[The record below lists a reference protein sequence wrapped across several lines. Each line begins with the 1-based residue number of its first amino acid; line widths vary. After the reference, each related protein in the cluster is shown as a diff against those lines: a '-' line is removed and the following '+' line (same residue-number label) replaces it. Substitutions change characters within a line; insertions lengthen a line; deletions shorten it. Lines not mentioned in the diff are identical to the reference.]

1 MTDVNETSNGRRESK
16 ITLIGRMMKVFALIA
31 SLSVMLLIAVS
42 CGQGSSEVE
51 VGPTQPLK
59 TLSVGSSSGPTPNSV
74 EGISSSEIALL
85 VPFSDWHNRWSET
98 TLQFEKEEL
107 VTELSEIFSSIEYQL
122 DEPLVSIVDL
132 YFFAHALVND
142 IKSTHA
148 LRAAT
153 FSVHEELA
161 NMEMM
166 GPCDLPD
173 ASSVPAILEQELML
187 LELQCFSIT
196 IAEQF
201 LSEWRIFAEKTWL
214 NPKSPTVILETSV
227 SEASLV
233 SLLFDWHQ
241 RWNLAPS
248 LSDKEDLIKRL
259 DTLNTAL
266 KGKFNEPLASAVEIY
281 SLAHMVSFLMSNNLL
296 LRVVPLLV
304 DANLENYSVDDIC
317 ANLEAPIIPQ
327 ELQSDAKL
335 LVIDCLTTDL
345 AEIFLGYF
353 RYVAEET
360 WLKP

>member
-1 MTDVNETSNGRRESK
+1 
-16 ITLIGRMMKVFALIA
+16 MMKVFALIA

-132 YFFAHALVND
+132 YLLAHSLVNE
-142 IKSTHA
+142 IKTTHA

-161 NMEMM
+161 NMEMT

-248 LSDKEDLIKRL
+248 LSDEEGLIKQL
-259 DTLNTAL
+259 DTLNASM
-266 KGKFNEPLASAVEIY
+266 KGKLNEPLASAVEVY
-281 SLAHMVSFLMSNNLL
+281 SLAHMVSFLMSEQLIY
-296 LRVVPLLV
+296 RGVQLLV
-304 DANLENYSVDDIC
+304 DANLESNSMDDFC
-317 ANLEAPIIPQ
+317 ANLEAQIIPQ
-327 ELQSDAKL
+327 ELQPDAAL
-335 LVIDCLTTDL
+335 LVIDCIETDL
-345 AEIFLGYF
+345 AKAFVEYY

>member
-1 MTDVNETSNGRRESK
+1 
-16 ITLIGRMMKVFALIA
+16 MMKVFALIG
-31 SLSVMLLIAVS
+31 SSTVMLLIAVS
-42 CGQGSSEVE
+42 CGQGTSEVE
-51 VGPTQPLK
+51 VGPTQSLK

-85 VPFSDWHNRWSET
+85 VPFSDWHNRWNET

-107 VTELSEIFSSIEYQL
+107 ITELGEIFSSIEYQL

-187 LELQCFSIT
+187 LELKCFSIT
-196 IAEQF
+196 IADQF

-214 NPKSPTVILETSV
+214 NPKSPSVTLETSV

-233 SLLFDWHQ
+233 SLLLDWHQ
-241 RWNLAPS
+241 RWNLASS
-248 LSDKEDLIKRL
+248 LSDEEDLIKQL
-259 DTLNTAL
+259 DTLNASM
-266 KGKFNEPLASAVEIY
+266 KGKLNEPLASAVEVY
-281 SLAHMVSFLMSNNLL
+281 SLAHMVSFLMSEQLIYRGVQL
-296 LRVVPLLV
+296 IV
-304 DANLENYSVDDIC
+304 DANLESNSMDDFC
-317 ANLEAPIIPQ
+317 ANLEAQIIPQ
-327 ELQSDAKL
+327 ELQADAAL
-335 LVIDCLTTDL
+335 LVIDCIETDL
-345 AEIFLGYF
+345 AKTFVEYY